1 MGIKNL
7 KKLLRKHCPHVLE
20 EIHLSEY
27 AYQKVAIDITLFL
40 CKFKAVAG
48 DRWVFSFINLVS
60 CLRRNEIHAVFIFDT
75 SSPLEKAAEKEERRK
90 KQRDIEE
97 KVVDLE
103 YALDNY
109 YKTGEIEQILIDL
122 HEKIKKDDK
131 TPPRRLLSAKVT
143 STKTKIDMNAV
154 ENKIKKMNN
163 YILNICPEDFELAR
177 ELFKILNVPFYDAP
191 LEAEVA
197 CADLCKRG
205 IVDSVLT
212 EDTDVL
218 ACGADIFLSSICAQ
232 NDTCIRIKYSEVLS
246 SLKLTEKQFLDLCI
260 MCGCDF
266 NKNIP
271 SVGHETA
278 YKLILKHGSIEEIG
292 KKTKY
297 DISILNHVR
306 TREIFTD
313 YDKLEIKSIPFCAE
327 PNFESLK
334 KFILKHNINL
344 DFEKLK
350 KNYISDINVV
360 FETEE
365 NEDKINDDEKEDKTN
380 DDEKEDKINDDEKE
394 DKTNEDE
401 DKTNDDEKEDKIN
414 DVEKEDKTNE
424 DEDKDE
430 EFIFIIEDE

>member
-1 MGIKNL
+1 MGIRNL
-7 KKLLRKHCPHVLE
+7 KQLLRKHCPHVLQ

-40 CKFKAVAG
+40 CKFKAVCG
-48 DRWVFSFINLVS
+48 DRWVFSFINLIS

-75 SSPLEKAAEKEERRK
+75 SSPIEKSAEKEERRK

-103 YALDNY
+103 YSLDNY
-109 YKTGEIEQILIDL
+109 YKTGEIDKILIDL

-131 TPPRRLLSAKVT
+131 NPPKRLLSK
-143 STKTKIDMNAV
+143 STTQKIDMIAV

-163 YILNICPEDFELAR
+163 YILNICAEDFELAR
-177 ELFKILNVPFYDAP
+177 ELFTILNVPFYNAP

-205 IVDSVLT
+205 IVNAVLT

-218 ACGADIFLSSICAQ
+218 ACGADIFLSNINTQ
-232 NDTCIRIKYSEVLS
+232 TDTCTRIKYSEVLS
-246 SLKLTEKQFLDLCI
+246 SLKLTDKQFLDLCI

-271 SVGHETA
+271 KVGHETA
-278 YKLILKHGSIEEIG
+278 YKLILKHGSIEEISE
-292 KKTKY
+292 KTKY
-297 DISILNHVR
+297 DISILNHIR
-306 TREIFTD
+306 TREIFTE
-313 YDKLEIKSIPFCAE
+313 YDKLDIKSIPFCAE

-334 KFILKHNINL
+334 SFILKHNINI

-350 KNYISDINVV
+350 RNYISDITVI
-360 FETEE
+360 FESEE
-365 NEDKINDDEKEDKTN
+365 PEVKNDIEPKEIKNDIEHEKINNDIEPKEIKN
-380 DDEKEDKINDDEKE
+380 DIEFEFEYEEDL
-394 DKTNEDE
+394 
-401 DKTNDDEKEDKIN
+401 
-414 DVEKEDKTNE
+414 
-424 DEDKDE
+424 
-430 EFIFIIEDE
+430 